1 VTAPRRSVVVYTV
14 GHECPLCD
22 EAIAH
27 LEGLRATHEF
37 ALRVVVVDGD
47 PRLAIRHALRVPV
60 VEVDGVEVLHGKV
73 ERSALERALA
83 GGARGGGA

>member
-1 VTAPRRSVVVYTV
+1 MTAPPRRVVVYTV

-27 LEGLRATHEF
+27 LEGLRATRDFSLE
-37 ALRVVVVDGD
+37 VVVVDRD

-60 VEVDGVEVLHGKV
+60 VEIDGVEVLHGKIA
-73 ERSALERALA
+73 RSDLERALS
-83 GGARGGGA
+83 GGGGRWS